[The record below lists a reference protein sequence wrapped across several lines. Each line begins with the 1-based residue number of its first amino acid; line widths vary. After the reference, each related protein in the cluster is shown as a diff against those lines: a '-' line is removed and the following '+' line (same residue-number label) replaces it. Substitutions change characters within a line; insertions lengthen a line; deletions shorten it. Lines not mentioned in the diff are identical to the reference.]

1 VTKYLLS
8 LVLLA
13 VCSLSNLRA
22 AASNDDALWRPRFAT
37 PAIVALDTPANRTFT
52 AELKASPAAKNWTA
66 CISNDLRGWQC
77 QVMAADYVTIN
88 RNTEPGWRLKLSV
101 PDDASPEL
109 FTLVVSCNES
119 LSVQPQSVSVI
130 PSFANDFYI
139 LHITDE
145 QIVNQKHTDPSGQYE
160 HTVGTWEEMKW
171 MQEPINLINP
181 RFVFITGDQ
190 IDYNGALDGWNNW
203 PNWGYA
209 PARYR
214 TFTSQETSAIEAKLT
229 SLYKD
234 CHQGYRVAY
243 VEAPGNHDVT
253 PVDKPLKGSNTL
265 WHSNSVAVYEKA
277 FGQRS
282 WSFRMGDFYVLM
294 HDWSEH
300 FLKDWAAKD
309 FGESLADPSIKFRL
323 IGQHYTTDHAFMP
336 NSCDLMLVGHVHR
349 TGMVQSSPYFIYEDG
364 PAFSFGKTGFFNFK
378 RLPAGWSCDQTLAQ
392 RDTAKDVWPLFT
404 ANGET
409 KKVRINQPDSMN
421 LVTNSVTIVNDLPE
435 NFYDGR
441 VRFVLKKGICHS
453 VNNGTILA
461 QYDCKHGTKTAVL
474 VRVNIP
480 ANGTTTITVH

>member
-1 VTKYLLS
+1 MIKYLLS
-8 LVLLA
+8 LVLLIG
-13 VCSLSNLRA
+13 CSIASLPA
-22 AASNDDALWRPRFAT
+22 AGINNEALWRPRFAT
-37 PAIVALDTPANRTFT
+37 PAIAALDTPANRIFT
-52 AELKASPAAKNWTA
+52 AELKASPAAKNWSA
-66 CISNDLRGWQC
+66 SISNDLRGWKC
-77 QVMAADYVTIN
+77 QVISANYSSIN
-88 RNTEPGWRLKLSV
+88 RDTEPGWRLKIGV
-101 PDDASPEL
+101 PADASPEL

-119 LSVQPQSVSVI
+119 VSVQPHAVSIV
-130 PSFANDFYI
+130 PSFANDFYV

-181 RFVFITGDQ
+181 RFVFVTGDQ

-209 PARYR
+209 PSRYR
-214 TFTSQETSAIEAKLT
+214 TFTAEETAAIEARLT
-229 SLYKD
+229 SMYQD

-253 PVDKPLKGSNTL
+253 PADKLLAGSKVR

-294 HDWSEH
+294 HDWSERS
-300 FLKDWAAKD
+300 LKDWAVKD
-309 FGESLADPSIKFRL
+309 FDESLSDPSIKFRL
-323 IGQHYTTDHAFMP
+323 IGQHYTTDQAFMP
-336 NSCDLMLVGHVHR
+336 NSCDLMLVGHAHR
-349 TGMVQSSPYFIYEDG
+349 TGMVKSSPYYIYEDG
-364 PAFSFGKTGFFNFK
+364 PAFRFGTTGFFNFK
-378 RLPAGWSCDQTLAQ
+378 RQPNGWTCDQTVAQ

-404 ANGET
+404 ENGET
-409 KKVRINQPDSMN
+409 RKVRISQPDSMN
-421 LVTNSVTIVNDLPE
+421 LATNSVTIANDLPE

-441 VRFVLKKGICHS
+441 VRFVLKKGLYHS
-453 VNNGTILA
+453 VCNGTILA
-461 QYDCKHGTKTAVL
+461 RYDCEHGTKTAVL

-480 ANGTTTITVH
+480 ANGTVTVSVQ